1 MRKRL
6 AKWTVRRAIILLV
19 WAQKAFDKEL
29 AEMRAADDLKLA
41 VRILEKALKRPM
53 LIGQRRTIE
62 SAISSWE

>member
-19 WAQKAFDKEL
+19 WAQKTFGKEL
-29 AEMRAADDLKLA
+29 SEMRAADDLRLA
-41 VRILEKALKRPM
+41 VRILEKSLKRPM